1 MPAEA
6 EGFVSLELYL
16 FHAWTALA
24 AAGTWVNLCIQKT
37 GLVDIKLAFI
47 YWNSFWLLFLFVPR
61 KPCWWQ
67 VGAKIAVFLIPA
79 SLTYSLI
86 WKIKRDTY
94 SLAKRWGFLKKF
106 GLLFIITIFI
116 PWNNAVFD
124 SYFTEENE
132 TLGRI
137 YWSLEGNSCKQ
148 INTTQA
154 CLLYILFLFLCSLL
168 IDLPQGRDSSDSDT
182 KQVLKENI
190 SFKKGAEERAAVAK
204 NC

>member
-1 MPAEA
+1 MNFGYFSYFSP
-6 EGFVSLELYL
+6 GCFVGGRWEL
-16 FHAWTALA
+16 
-24 AAGTWVNLCIQKT
+24 
-37 GLVDIKLAFI
+37 
-47 YWNSFWLLFLFVPR
+47 R
-61 KPCWWQ
+61 
-67 VGAKIAVFLIPA
+67 AVFLKLVSFI
-79 SLTYSLI
+79 YSLI
-86 WKIKRDTY
+86 WKTNMGTY
-94 SLAKRWGFLKKF
+94 WLTLKIWGEGVEELWATFYY
-106 GLLFIITIFI
+106 FIFM

-132 TLGRI
+132 TLGWI

-154 CLLYILFLFLCSLL
+154 YLLYILFLFLCSLL
-168 IDLPQGRDSSDSDT
+168 IDLPEGRDSSDSDT